1 MNLLPVLIAGLAGSV
16 HCAGMCGGIV
26 SAFSVGGP
34 SAAPARTRVIPIVRA
49 GTGTVPSTSVA
60 SLAAGGAAAG
70 APSADAG
77 LAVAWAGA
85 NAGALGHVLSY
96 NAGRIGSYMLAGAI
110 AGGFAGSVASLAHM
124 ALAQQAAHVL
134 ANLMLVAMGL
144 YLMDAWRGLAR
155 VEQAGGA
162 LWRRVQRLV
171 KPLVPMDTPLKAL
184 ALGGLWGW
192 VPCGMVYS
200 MLLTAMLSGSALEG
214 ALVMGAFG
222 LGTLPMLLAM
232 GMAGARLRQYL
243 QQRSVR
249 IACGLLVLGFGILGL
264 ARVAGGGQHT
274 WLDVFCLTV
283 QP

>member
-1 MNLLPVLIAGLAGSV
+1 MNLLPILIAGLAGSV

-34 SAAPARTRVIPIVRA
+34 SAAPAHARVIPIARM
-49 GTGTVPSTSVA
+49 ST
-60 SLAAGGAAAG
+60 GGAAAMT
-70 APSADAG
+70 
-77 LAVAWAGA
+77 WAGA
-85 NAGALGHVLSY
+85 STGALGHVLAY
-96 NAGRIGSYMLAGAI
+96 NSGRIVSYMLAGAI
-110 AGGFAGSVASLAHM
+110 AGGIAGSVASLAQM
-124 ALAQQAAHVL
+124 ASAQQIAYWM

-155 VEQAGGA
+155 IEALGGI
-162 LWRRVQRLV
+162 LWRRVQPLV

-184 ALGGLWGW
+184 ALGSLWGW

-200 MLLTAMLSGSALEG
+200 MLLTAMLSGSALDG

-232 GMAGARLRQYL
+232 GMAGSKLRHYL
-243 QQRSVR
+243 QKRSVR
-249 IACGLLVLGFGILGL
+249 VACGLLVLGFGALGL
-264 ARVAGGGQHT
+264 ARAASGGQHA
-274 WLDVFCLTV
+274 WFDVLCLTV

>member
-1 MNLLPVLIAGLAGSV
+1 MNLLPILIAGLAGSV

-34 SAAPARTRVIPIVRA
+34 SAAPARARVIPIARM
-49 GTGTVPSTSVA
+49 GTGGT
-60 SLAAGGAAAG
+60 AAMT
-70 APSADAG
+70 
-77 LAVAWAGA
+77 WAGA
-85 NAGALGHVLSY
+85 NTGALGHVLAY
-96 NAGRIGSYMLAGAI
+96 NSGRIGSYMLAGAMAGGI
-110 AGGFAGSVASLAHM
+110 AGSIASLTQM
-124 ALAQQAAHVL
+124 ASAQLIAYWI

-155 VEQAGGA
+155 IETLGGI
-162 LWRRVQRLV
+162 LWRRVQPLV

-200 MLLTAMLSGSALEG
+200 MLLTAMLSGSALDG

-222 LGTLPMLLAM
+222 LGTLPMLLAI
-232 GMAGARLRQYL
+232 GMAGSKLRQYL
-243 QQRSVR
+243 QKRSVR
-249 IACGLLVLGFGILGL
+249 VACGLLVLGFGVLGL
-264 ARVAGGGQHT
+264 ARAASGGQHA
-274 WLDVFCLTV
+274 WFDVLCLTV

>member
-1 MNLLPVLIAGLAGSV
+1 MNLLPILLAGLAGSV

-26 SAFSVGGP
+26 SAFSVGAPRAG
-34 SAAPARTRVIPIVRA
+34 AARARVIPIAPARA
-49 GTGTVPSTSVA
+49 GVAAATVPT
-60 SLAAGGAAAG
+60 AAMAA
-70 APSADAG
+70 
-77 LAVAWAGA
+77 A
-85 NAGALGHVLSY
+85 NAGAVRTGGMAAAAVGHVLAY
-96 NAGRIGSYMLAGAI
+96 NTGRIGSYMLAGAI
-110 AGGFAGSVASLAHM
+110 AGGLAGSVASLARM
-124 ALAQQAAHVL
+124 SAFQLAGYWM

-144 YLMDAWRGLAR
+144 YLMDAWHGLAR
-155 VEQAGGA
+155 IEAAGGV
-162 LWRRVQRLV
+162 LWRRVQPLV

-200 MLLTAMLSGSALEG
+200 VLLTAMLSGSALDG

-243 QQRSVR
+243 QQRAVR
-249 IACGLLVLGFGILGL
+249 VASGLLVLGFGLLGI
-264 ARVAGGGQHT
+264 ARAASGSQHG
-274 WLDVFCLTV
+274 WLDILCLTV

>member
-1 MNLLPVLIAGLAGSV
+1 MNLLPILIAGLAGSV

-34 SAAPARTRVIPIVRA
+34 SAMPARARVIPIARM
-49 GTGTVPSTSVA
+49 GTGGTATM
-60 SLAAGGAAAG
+60 
-70 APSADAG
+70 
-77 LAVAWAGA
+77 AWAGA
-85 NAGALGHVLSY
+85 SAGEVAHVLAY
-96 NAGRIGSYMLAGAI
+96 NTGRIGSYMLAGALAGGI
-110 AGGFAGSVASLAHM
+110 AGSIASLARM
-124 ALAQQAAHVL
+124 ASAQLLAYWM

-155 VEQAGGA
+155 VEAAGGI
-162 LWRRVQRLV
+162 LWRRVQPLL

-200 MLLTAMLSGSALEG
+200 MLLTAMLAGSALDG

-232 GMAGARLRQYL
+232 GMAGSRLRQYL
-243 QQRSVR
+243 QKRSVR
-249 IACGLLVLGFGILGL
+249 VACGLLVLGFGVLGL
-264 ARVAGGGQHT
+264 ARAAGGGQHA
-274 WLDVFCLTV
+274 WFDVLCLTV

>member
-1 MNLLPVLIAGLAGSV
+1 MNLLPILIAGLAGSV

-34 SAAPARTRVIPIVRA
+34 PAAPSRARVIPIART
-49 GTGTVPSTSVA
+49 GTGGS
-60 SLAAGGAAAG
+60 AAMT
-70 APSADAG
+70 
-77 LAVAWAGA
+77 WAGA
-85 NAGALGHVLSY
+85 NAGALGHVLAY
-96 NAGRIGSYMLAGAI
+96 NSGRIGSYMLAGAI
-110 AGGFAGSVASLAHM
+110 AGGIAGSIASLAHM
-124 ALAQQAAHVL
+124 ASAQLIAYWM

-155 VEQAGGA
+155 VEAVGGI
-162 LWRRVQRLV
+162 LWRRVQPMV
-171 KPLVPMDTPLKAL
+171 KPLVPMDTPWKAL

-200 MLLTAMLSGSALEG
+200 MLLTAILTGSALDG

-232 GMAGARLRQYL
+232 GMAGAKLREYL
-243 QQRSVR
+243 QKRSVR
-249 IACGLLVLGFGILGL
+249 VACGLLVLGFGVLGL
-264 ARVAGGGQHT
+264 ARAASGGQHA
-274 WLDVFCLTV
+274 WFDVLCLTV

>member
-26 SAFSVGGP
+26 SAFSVGAPHSG
-34 SAAPARTRVIPIVRA
+34 AAPARVIPIARA
-49 GTGTVPSTSVA
+49 GTGM
-60 SLAAGGAAAG
+60 AAG
-70 APSADAG
+70 A
-77 LAVAWAGA
+77 
-85 NAGALGHVLSY
+85 HVLAY

-110 AGGFAGSVASLAHM
+110 AGGLAGSVASLARM
-124 ALAQQAAHVL
+124 ASAQAAAFWM
-134 ANLMLVAMGL
+134 ANLMLAAMGL

-155 VEQAGGA
+155 VEAAGA
-162 LWRRVQRLV
+162 VLWRRVQPLV

-200 MLLTAMLSGSALEG
+200 MLLTAMLTGSALDG

-222 LGTLPMLLAM
+222 LGTLPMLLTM
-232 GMAGARLRQYL
+232 GMLGARLRQYL
-243 QQRSVR
+243 QRRAVR
-249 IACGLLVLGFGILGL
+249 VACGLLVLGFGLLGL
-264 ARVAGGGQHT
+264 ARAASGGQHA
-274 WLDVFCLTV
+274 WLDVLCLTV

>member
-1 MNLLPVLIAGLAGSV
+1 MNLLPILIAGLAGSV

-34 SAAPARTRVIPIVRA
+34 SAAPARARVIPIARVGA
-49 GTGTVPSTSVA
+49 D
-60 SLAAGGAAAG
+60 GAATM
-70 APSADAG
+70 
-77 LAVAWAGA
+77 AWAGA
-85 NAGALGHVLSY
+85 SAGEVVHVLAY

-110 AGGFAGSVASLAHM
+110 AGGIAGSVASLAQ
-124 ALAQQAAHVL
+124 LASAQLAAYWM

-155 VEQAGGA
+155 VEAVGGI
-162 LWRRVQRLV
+162 LWRRVQPLV
-171 KPLVPMDTPLKAL
+171 KPLVPMDTPMKAL

-200 MLLTAMLSGSALEG
+200 MLLTAMLSGSALDG
-214 ALVMGAFG
+214 ALLMGAFG

-232 GMAGARLRQYL
+232 GMAGAKLRQYL
-243 QQRSVR
+243 EKRSVR
-249 IACGLLVLGFGILGL
+249 VACGLLVLGFGVLGL
-264 ARVAGGGQHT
+264 ARAAGGSQHA
-274 WLDVFCLTV
+274 WFDVLCLTV

>member
-26 SAFSVGGP
+26 SAFS
-34 SAAPARTRVIPIVRA
+34 
-49 GTGTVPSTSVA
+49 
-60 SLAAGGAAAG
+60 AG
-70 APSADAG
+70 APSAGRMTGRVIPIAPMG
-77 LAVAWAGA
+77 RATAAA
-85 NAGALGHVLSY
+85 EQAGHVLAY
-96 NAGRIGSYMLAGAI
+96 NAGRIASYMLAGAI
-110 AGGFAGSVASLAHM
+110 AGGLAGGIASLARV
-124 ALAQQAAHVL
+124 ASAQTVAYWM
-134 ANLMLVAMGL
+134 ANLMLAAMGL

-155 VEQAGGA
+155 VEAVGGV
-162 LWRRVQRLV
+162 LWRRVQPLV

-200 MLLTAMLSGSALEG
+200 VLLTAMLAGSALDG

-232 GMAGARLRQYL
+232 GMVGARLRQYL
-243 QQRSVR
+243 QRRAVR
-249 IACGLLVLGFGILGL
+249 VACGLLVLGFGVLGL
-264 ARVAGGGQHT
+264 ARAAGGRHG
-274 WLDVFCLTV
+274 WLDVLCLTV

>member
-1 MNLLPVLIAGLAGSV
+1 MNLLPILIAGLAGSV

-34 SAAPARTRVIPIVRA
+34 TAAPARARVIPIARM
-49 GTGTVPSTSVA
+49 GTGGT
-60 SLAAGGAAAG
+60 AAIT
-70 APSADAG
+70 
-77 LAVAWAGA
+77 WAGA
-85 NAGALGHVLSY
+85 NVGPLGHVLAY
-96 NAGRIGSYMLAGAI
+96 NTGRIGSYMLAGAI
-110 AGGFAGSVASLAHM
+110 AGGIAGSIASLAQM
-124 ALAQQAAHVL
+124 ASAQLIAYWL

-155 VEQAGGA
+155 IEALGGI
-162 LWRRVQRLV
+162 LWRRVQPLV

-200 MLLTAMLSGSALEG
+200 MLLTAMLSGTAFDG

-232 GMAGARLRQYL
+232 GMAGSKLRQYL
-243 QQRSVR
+243 QKRSVR
-249 IACGLLVLGFGILGL
+249 VACGLLVLGFGVLGL
-264 ARVAGGGQHT
+264 ARAASGGRHA
-274 WLDVFCLTV
+274 WFDVLCLTV

>member
-1 MNLLPVLIAGLAGSV
+1 MNLLPILLAGLAGSV

-26 SAFSVGGP
+26 SAFSVGAPRTG
-34 SAAPARTRVIPIVRA
+34 AARARVIPIAPARAGAGMAASPAAPDAGAVRA
-49 GTGTVPSTSVA
+49 
-60 SLAAGGAAAG
+60 AAAAAG
-70 APSADAG
+70 
-77 LAVAWAGA
+77 
-85 NAGALGHVLSY
+85 HVLAY

-110 AGGFAGSVASLAHM
+110 AGGIAGSVASLARM
-124 ALAQQAAHVL
+124 SSLQLAGYWM
-134 ANLMLVAMGL
+134 ANLMLAAMGL

-155 VEQAGGA
+155 VEAAGGV
-162 LWRRVQRLV
+162 LWRRVQPLV
-171 KPLVPMDTPLKAL
+171 NPLVPMDTPLKAL

-200 MLLTAMLSGSALEG
+200 VLLTAMLSGSALDG

-243 QQRSVR
+243 QQRAVR
-249 IACGLLVLGFGILGL
+249 VACGLVVLGFGLLGM
-264 ARVAGGGQHT
+264 ARAMSGSQHG
-274 WLDVFCLTV
+274 WLDLLCLTV

>member
-16 HCAGMCGGIV
+16 HCAGMCSGIV
-26 SAFSVGGP
+26 SAFSAGAPRSG
-34 SAAPARTRVIPIVRA
+34 AARARVIPIAQGGSGALAMTA
-49 GTGTVPSTSVA
+49 GS
-60 SLAAGGAAAG
+60 SLGAAAI
-70 APSADAG
+70 
-77 LAVAWAGA
+77 
-85 NAGALGHVLSY
+85 GHVLAY

-110 AGGFAGSVASLAHM
+110 AGGLAGSAASLARIP
-124 ALAQQAAHVL
+124 AFQLAGYWL

-155 VEQAGGA
+155 IETAGGV
-162 LWRRVQRLV
+162 LWRRVQPLV

-200 MLLTAMLSGSALEG
+200 MLLTAMLSGSALDG

-232 GMAGARLRQYL
+232 GMAGAKLRQYL
-243 QQRSVR
+243 QQRAVR
-249 IACGLLVLGFGILGL
+249 VACGLLVLGFGLLGM
-264 ARVAGGGQHT
+264 ARAAGGIQHG
-274 WLDVFCLTV
+274 WLDILCLTV

>member
-34 SAAPARTRVIPIVRA
+34 SAAPVRARVIPIVRA
-49 GTGTVPSTSVA
+49 GAVTGPSMSA
-60 SLAAGGAAAG
+60 LPLATGGAAA
-70 APSADAG
+70 
-77 LAVAWAGA
+77 AGA
-85 NAGALGHVLSY
+85 IGHVLSY

-124 ALAQQAAHVL
+124 ASAQQAAHVL
-134 ANLMLVAMGL
+134 ANLMLAVMGL

-155 VEQAGGA
+155 VEQAGGV
-162 LWRRVQRLV
+162 LWRRVQPLV

-200 MLLTAMLSGSALEG
+200 MLLTAMLSGSALDG

-232 GMAGARLRQYL
+232 GMAGAKLRQYL

-249 IACGLLVLGFGILGL
+249 IACGFVVLGFGALGL
-264 ARVAGGGQHT
+264 ARAAGGGQHA
-274 WLDVFCLTV
+274 WLDVLCLTV

>member
-1 MNLLPVLIAGLAGSV
+1 MTLLPILIAGLAGSV

-34 SAAPARTRVIPIVRA
+34 SAAPMGARVIPIARMSSGAGA
-49 GTGTVPSTSVA
+49 GT
-60 SLAAGGAAAG
+60 
-70 APSADAG
+70 
-77 LAVAWAGA
+77 WAGA
-85 NAGALGHVLSY
+85 NAGALSHVLAY

-110 AGGFAGSVASLAHM
+110 AGSIAGSVASLAQM
-124 ALAQQAAHVL
+124 ASAQLVAYWM

-144 YLMDAWRGLAR
+144 YLTGAWLGLAR
-155 VEQAGGA
+155 VEAVGGI
-162 LWRRVQRLV
+162 LWRRVQPLV

-200 MLLTAMLSGSALEG
+200 MLLTALLSGSALDG
-214 ALVMGAFG
+214 ALVMGTFG

-232 GMAGARLRQYL
+232 GMAGAKLRQYL
-243 QQRSVR
+243 RQRPVR
-249 IACGLLVLGFGILGL
+249 LACGLLVLGFGVLGL
-264 ARVAGGGQHT
+264 ARAAGAGQHG
-274 WLDVFCLTV
+274 WFDVLCLTV

>member
-1 MNLLPVLIAGLAGSV
+1 MNLLPILLAGLAGSV

-26 SAFSVGGP
+26 SAFSV
-34 SAAPARTRVIPIVRA
+34 AAPRNGAARARVIPIAQA
-49 GTGTVPSTSVA
+49 GMGT
-60 SLAAGGAAAG
+60 LAVAAAG
-70 APSADAG
+70 ATPAAG
-77 LAVAWAGA
+77 GTPGA
-85 NAGALGHVLSY
+85 SGAAAAALGHVLAY
-96 NAGRIGSYMLAGAI
+96 NTGRIGSYMLAGAI
-110 AGGFAGSVASLAHM
+110 AGGLAGSVAGLARMSAFQM
-124 ALAQQAAHVL
+124 AGHWM

-155 VEQAGGA
+155 IEAAGGV
-162 LWRRVQRLV
+162 LWRRVQPLV

-200 MLLTAMLSGSALEG
+200 MLLTAMLSGSALDG

-243 QQRSVR
+243 QLRAVR
-249 IACGLLVLGFGILGL
+249 VACGLLVLGFGLLGI
-264 ARVAGGGQHT
+264 ARAASGGQHG
-274 WLDVFCLTV
+274 WLDILCLTV

>member
-1 MNLLPVLIAGLAGSV
+1 MNLLPILLAGLAGSV

-26 SAFSVGGP
+26 SAFSAGAPRSG
-34 SAAPARTRVIPIVRA
+34 AARAQVIPIAPVRA
-49 GTGTVPSTSVA
+49 
-60 SLAAGGAAAG
+60 GAAAG
-70 APSADAG
+70 AAA
-77 LAVAWAGA
+77 
-85 NAGALGHVLSY
+85 GHVLAY
-96 NAGRIGSYMLAGAI
+96 NAGRIGSYMLAGAM
-110 AGGFAGSVASLAHM
+110 AGGLAGSVASLARVS
-124 ALAQQAAHVL
+124 ALQLAGYWM

-155 VEQAGGA
+155 IEAAGGV
-162 LWRRVQRLV
+162 LWRRLQPLV

-200 MLLTAMLSGSALEG
+200 VLLTAMLSGSALDG

-232 GMAGARLRQYL
+232 GMAGAQLRQYL
-243 QQRSVR
+243 QQRAVR
-249 IACGLLVLGFGILGL
+249 LACGLLVLGFGLLGMVR
-264 ARVAGGGQHT
+264 AASGSQHG
-274 WLDVFCLTV
+274 WLDLLCLTV

>member
-1 MNLLPVLIAGLAGSV
+1 MNLLPILIAGLAGSV

-34 SAAPARTRVIPIVRA
+34 SAAPARARVIPIARM
-49 GTGTVPSTSVA
+49 GTGGT
-60 SLAAGGAAAG
+60 AAMT
-70 APSADAG
+70 
-77 LAVAWAGA
+77 WAGA
-85 NAGALGHVLSY
+85 NSGELVHVLAY
-96 NAGRIGSYMLAGAI
+96 NTGRIGSYMLAGAI
-110 AGGFAGSVASLAHM
+110 AGGIAGSVASLAHM
-124 ALAQQAAHVL
+124 ASVQSVAYWA

-155 VEQAGGA
+155 VEAVGGI
-162 LWRRVQRLV
+162 LWRRVQPLV
-171 KPLVPMDTPLKAL
+171 KPLVPMDTPFRAL

-200 MLLTAMLSGSALEG
+200 MLLTAMLTGSALDG

-232 GMAGARLRQYL
+232 GMAGSKLRQYL
-243 QQRSVR
+243 QQRAVR
-249 IACGLLVLGFGILGL
+249 MACGLLVLGFGVLGL
-264 ARVAGGGQHT
+264 ARAASGGQHA
-274 WLDVFCLTV
+274 WFDVLCLTV

>member
-1 MNLLPVLIAGLAGSV
+1 MNLLPILIAGLAGSV

-34 SAAPARTRVIPIVRA
+34 SAAPARARVIPIVRA
-49 GTGTVPSTSVA
+49 GVGSGMGSG
-60 SLAAGGAAAG
+60 LGAAAG
-70 APSADAG
+70 GPAAAAGSAA
-77 LAVAWAGA
+77 LAWAGA
-85 NAGALGHVLSY
+85 NAGTVGHVLAY

-110 AGGFAGSVASLAHM
+110 AGGIAGSVASLAQM
-124 ALAQQAAHVL
+124 ASAQMAAYWL

-155 VEQAGGA
+155 VEQAGGL
-162 LWRRVQRLV
+162 LWRRVQPLV
-171 KPLVPMDTPLKAL
+171 RPLVPMDTPLKAL

-200 MLLTAMLSGSALEG
+200 MLLTAMLSGSALDG

-232 GMAGARLRQYL
+232 GVAGSRLRQHL
-243 QQRSVR
+243 QQRPVR
-249 IACGLLVLGFGILGL
+249 IACGLLVLGFGLLGL
-264 ARVAGGGQHT
+264 ARAAGGGRHA
-274 WLDVFCLTV
+274 WLDLLCLTV

>member
-1 MNLLPVLIAGLAGSV
+1 MNLLPILIAGLAGSV

-34 SAAPARTRVIPIVRA
+34 SAAPARARVIPIAR
-49 GTGTVPSTSVA
+49 TGA
-60 SLAAGGAAAG
+60 GAAA
-70 APSADAG
+70 S
-77 LAVAWAGA
+77 VVQTWAGA

-96 NAGRIGSYMLAGAI
+96 NTGRIGSYMLAGAI
-110 AGGFAGSVASLAHM
+110 AGGLAGSIAGLTHM
-124 ALAQQAAHVL
+124 ASAQLAAHWL

-155 VEQAGGA
+155 VEQAGSV
-162 LWRRVQRLV
+162 LWRRVQPLV
-171 KPLVPMDTPLKAL
+171 KPLVPMDTPIKAL

-200 MLLTAMLSGSALEG
+200 MLLTAMLTGSALDG

-243 QQRSVR
+243 QRRAVR
-249 IACGLLVLGFGILGL
+249 VACGLLVLGFGVLGL
-264 ARVAGGGQHT
+264 ARAAGGGQHG
-274 WLDVFCLTV
+274 WFDVLCLTV